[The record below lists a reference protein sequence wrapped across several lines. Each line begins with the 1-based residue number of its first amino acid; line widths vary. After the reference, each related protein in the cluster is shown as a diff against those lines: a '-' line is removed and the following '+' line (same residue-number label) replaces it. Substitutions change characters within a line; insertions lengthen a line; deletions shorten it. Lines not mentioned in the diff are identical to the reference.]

1 MPIKLKGINMQTR
14 SYCGTY
20 CDRNMKSE
28 TETYVAHLIFMQ
40 LPGITCNNQELKAFL
55 TKMNGII
62 HRHQFS
68 SK

>member
-1 MPIKLKGINMQTR
+1 MQNLAMYR

-40 LPGITCNNQELKAFL
+40 LPGITWNNPELKAFL

-62 HRHQFS
+62 H
-68 SK
+68 